1 MKNSLILTKTLKNQH
16 FCDTM
21 ENILMGW
28 QIEREDFMNR
38 YKMITICSLSI
49 VCMLILSLLL
59 PLTTSA
65 NDEESI
71 KLKLHYEKST
81 VTANIAVNSKIYT
94 GVVCKYIE
102 VDNILEYDDLEY
114 QTKENG
120 KTLNLNKLENDNY
133 ITTIENV
140 SKRYIVV
147 YVSIGNCS
155 ICDYIDSKKDTT
167 QETEKTETKKEENSK
182 TEQENKQQDNS
193 QQNTVVVSENSITEN
208 NANNGESSG
217 NTTVDETESVPSDN
231 TKNTEEIPEVSVP
244 STEEPKTENEI
255 TPATPEP
262 EPEVPST
269 PVEDTT
275 SKNEEKEKDNTNTT
289 TKTQEPTQN
298 SNNNSNNKNTGVVDK
313 DSINPDEFEEI
324 ETVDKTK
331 TASTVDSK
339 MPQTGENDTA
349 KFVGIIVFSIIGLI
363 SFYKYKESCK
373 KALE

>member
-1 MKNSLILTKTLKNQH
+1 
-16 FCDTM
+16 
-21 ENILMGW
+21 MGW

-81 VTANIAVNSKIYT
+81 VTANIDVNSKIYT

-102 VDNILEYDDLEY
+102 VDNVLEYDDLEY

-120 KTLNLNKLENDNY
+120 QTLNLNKLENDNY
-133 ITTIENV
+133 TTTIENV
-140 SKRYIVV
+140 SKRY
-147 YVSIGNCS
+147 CS

-167 QETEKTETKKEENSK
+167 QETEKTETKKDENSK
-182 TEQENKQQDNS
+182 TEQENN
-193 QQNTVVVSENSITEN
+193 QQNTTAVSENSITGDS
-208 NANNGESSG
+208 AKNGEG
-217 NTTVDETESVPSDN
+217 NGTTTVNEIESAPDN
-231 TKNTEEIPEVSVP
+231 TIENIEEIPEVSTP
-244 STEEPKTENEI
+244 STETPKTENET
-255 TPATPEP
+255 TPATPAP

-269 PVEDTT
+269 NVENTT
-275 SKNEEKEKDNTNTT
+275 SKSEENTKNNTSTT

-298 SNNNSNNKNTGVVDK
+298 SNNNSNSKNTAIVDK

>member
-1 MKNSLILTKTLKNQH
+1 
-16 FCDTM
+16 
-21 ENILMGW
+21 MGW

-102 VDNILEYDDLEY
+102 VDNVLEYDDLEY

-120 KTLNLNKLENDNY
+120 QALNLNKLENDNY
-133 ITTIENV
+133 TTTIENV

-155 ICDYIDSKKDTT
+155 ICDYIDTKKDAT
-167 QETEKTETKKEENSK
+167 QETEKTETKKAENTN
-182 TEQENKQQDNS
+182 TEQENN
-193 QQNTVVVSENSITEN
+193 QQNTTEVSETPITGDV
-208 NANNGESSG
+208 AKNGESSG
-217 NTTVDETESVPSDN
+217 TTTVNEIESVPDN
-231 TKNTEEIPEVSVP
+231 TIENIEEIPEVSTP
-244 STEEPKTENEI
+244 STETPKTENET
-255 TPATPEP
+255 TPATPAP

-269 PVEDTT
+269 NVENTT
-275 SKNEEKEKDNTNTT
+275 SKSEENTKNNTSTT

-298 SNNNSNNKNTGVVDK
+298 SNNNSNNKNTAIVDK

>member
-1 MKNSLILTKTLKNQH
+1 
-16 FCDTM
+16 
-21 ENILMGW
+21 MGW
-28 QIEREDFMNR
+28 QIEREDFMNK

-102 VDNILEYDDLEY
+102 VDNVLEYDDLEY

-120 KTLNLNKLENDNY
+120 QTLNLNKLENDNY
-133 ITTIENV
+133 TTTIENV

-155 ICDYIDSKKDTT
+155 ICDYIDTKKDAT
-167 QETEKTETKKEENSK
+167 QETEKTETKKDENSN
-182 TEQENKQQDNS
+182 TEQENKQQENN
-193 QQNTVVVSENSITEN
+193 QQNTTEVSETPITGDV
-208 NANNGESSG
+208 AKNGESSG
-217 NTTVDETESVPSDN
+217 TTTVDETESVLGDSTEN
-231 TKNTEEIPEVSVP
+231 IEEIPEVSTP
-244 STEEPKTENEI
+244 STEEPKTENET

-262 EPEVPST
+262 ETEAPST
-269 PVEDTT
+269 TVENTT
-275 SKNEEKEKDNTNTT
+275 SKSDESTKNNSSNT

-298 SNNNSNNKNTGVVDK
+298 SNNNSNNQNTGVVDK

-331 TASTVDSK
+331 TASTVDSN

-363 SFYKYKESCK
+363 SFYKYKESTK
-373 KALE
+373 KALEE

>member
-1 MKNSLILTKTLKNQH
+1 
-16 FCDTM
+16 
-21 ENILMGW
+21 MGW

-102 VDNILEYDDLEY
+102 VDNVLEYDDLEY

-120 KTLNLNKLENDNY
+120 QTLNLNKLENDNY
-133 ITTIENV
+133 TTTIENV

-167 QETEKTETKKEENSK
+167 QETEKTETKKDENSK
-182 TEQENKQQDNS
+182 TEQENN
-193 QQNTVVVSENSITEN
+193 QQNTTEVSENSITGDS
-208 NANNGESSG
+208 AKNGEG
-217 NTTVDETESVPSDN
+217 NGTTTVNEIESVPDN
-231 TKNTEEIPEVSVP
+231 TIENIEEIPEVSTP
-244 STEEPKTENEI
+244 STETPKTENET
-255 TPATPEP
+255 TPATPAP

-269 PVEDTT
+269 NVENTT
-275 SKNEEKEKDNTNTT
+275 SKSEKNTKNNTSTT

-298 SNNNSNNKNTGVVDK
+298 SNNNSNNKNTAIVDK

>member
-1 MKNSLILTKTLKNQH
+1 
-16 FCDTM
+16 
-21 ENILMGW
+21 MGW

-81 VTANIAVNSKIYT
+81 VTANLAVNSKIYT

-102 VDNILEYDDLEY
+102 VDNVLEYDDLEY

-120 KTLNLNKLENDNY
+120 QTLNLNKLENDNY
-133 ITTIENV
+133 TTTIENV

-167 QETEKTETKKEENSK
+167 QETEKTETKKDENSK
-182 TEQENKQQDNS
+182 TEQENN
-193 QQNTVVVSENSITEN
+193 QQNTTAVSENSITGDS
-208 NANNGESSG
+208 AKNGEG
-217 NTTVDETESVPSDN
+217 NGTTTVNEIESVPDN
-231 TKNTEEIPEVSVP
+231 TIENIEEIPEVSTP
-244 STEEPKTENEI
+244 STETPKTENET
-255 TPATPEP
+255 TPATPAP

-269 PVEDTT
+269 NVENTT
-275 SKNEEKEKDNTNTT
+275 SKSEENTKNNTSTT

-298 SNNNSNNKNTGVVDK
+298 SNNNSNNKNTAIVDK